1 MENVCWKTRPPNI
14 ANMLSI
20 KHSSIVMMS
29 ASDNFWLESDFFYTF
44 TKQDC
49 PFRTQCICICFG
61 LFLTPI
67 CFVGGS
73 CCIYVICIYLRIL
86 VSNTI
91 SISDDKCRLTVTRR
105 MSHVEQELLTLP
117 QHLKST
123 LGFSGISVARS
134 LVFCAMLCRSL
145 CVLFVIFLFGHCV
158 VCSSSIYPGAHEGQ
172 AVYASYNKQ
181 NQCNARYKN
190 QDYCSDLEDN
200 RDDCNIS

>member
-105 MSHVEQELLTLP
+105 MSHGAGTANPSVAPEINP
-117 QHLKST
+117 
-123 LGFSGISVARS
+123 GFQWDQCCSISSFLCNALQIAVCPFCHISVW
-134 LVFCAMLCRSL
+134 SL
-145 CVLFVIFLFGHCV
+145 CCLFFFDLPR
-158 VCSSSIYPGAHEGQ
+158 CSRRVGSL
-172 AVYASYNKQ
+172 
-181 NQCNARYKN
+181 C
-190 QDYCSDLEDN
+190 LL
-200 RDDCNIS
+200 